1 MSEINRL
8 ELDDVCKGGGTHD
21 DKGADLFGETFVET
35 GHDEAEDCLEE
46 YS

>member
-8 ELDDVCKGGGTHD
+8 ELDDYVGGGTHY